1 MTMMTKMITTP
12 KMTTMMK
19 TTMITTPMMTTTM
32 MTQYFV
38 YRGQHLRSKERH
50 VRCLDAHSR
59 LGTACPRPEDDND
72 DNNDDDNEDD
82 N

>member
-1 MTMMTKMITTP
+1 
-12 KMTTMMK
+12 
-19 TTMITTPMMTTTM
+19 MMTTTM

-59 LGTACPRPEDDND
+59 LGTACPRPEDDNEDDNDDNND

-82 N
+82 NEDEDWG